1 MNANA
6 IKQNLSKYY
15 TVYSWMVRPTYGNK
29 SGIFGE
35 VEDEYKIYGW
45 MILPQNYGG
54 LGLESSESHAY
65 ALIYKYNHEL
75 NKPYSRGVE
84 YLARSINCSQQTTT
98 NILQSLLQ
106 KNLLTQE
113 QIKLPN
119 GITYAYTALHGDIT
133 IPEVCTPIGTG
144 DEQLW

>member
-1 MNANA
+1 MNET
-6 IKQNLSKYY
+6 NL
-15 TVYSWMVRPTYGNK
+15 TTHFDDREN
-29 SGIFGE
+29 
-35 VEDEYKIYGW
+35 EYKLCGW
-45 MILPQNYGG
+45 MIAPRECGG
-54 LGLESSESHAY
+54 LGLQLNEAQVY

-84 YLARSINCSQQTTT
+84 YLARSINHSEQSITK
-98 NILQSLLQ
+98 ILQSLLQ

-113 QIKLPN
+113 QIKLPH